1 MATQFIYQNSVLYD
15 DLNVVEF
22 GNVTVLDYQATRFDD
37 VVLPINL
44 FGDSQLN
51 SIIYVDSIDS
61 TSALGATRFV
71 YNQNIILDDRIE
83 ALSIYPIQN
92 YASTTISEVIA
103 SLDYS
108 IAPNLA
114 FGLSNVKFIITPN
127 SIEPE
132 ILFGTSLLSRN
143 IKLESIGVDVVFG
156 NSQINMEI
164 DDVPFPSIEST
175 VIISQPSVRYVIGP
189 LGIATTANF
198 GTSNFI
204 DNIHRLLVFK
214 DDNISKVGDNDAV
227 VIAGGIRV
235 NPASAVSETATAGS
249 ATLPNNPVGFI
260 SVNISG
266 KDYLMPY
273 YNA

>member
-1 MATQFIYQNSVLYD
+1 MATQFIYQNETLYD
-15 DLNVVEF
+15 SLGVVEF
-22 GNVTVLDYQATRFDD
+22 GNVVILDYQTTRFDD
-37 VVLPINL
+37 TVLPINL
-44 FGDSQLN
+44 FGTTQLN

-61 TSALGATRFV
+61 TSVLGATQFR
-71 YNQNIILDDRIE
+71 YNQNLFLGDNIE

-92 YASTTISEVIA
+92 YVSTTISEVIA
-103 SLDYS
+103 SLEYS
-108 IAPNLA
+108 IASNLA
-114 FGLSNVKFIITPN
+114 FGLNNVKFLINAN

-132 ILFGTSLLSRN
+132 ILFGNSLLSRN
-143 IKLESIGVDVVFG
+143 ITLESISADVVFG

-164 DDVPFPSIEST
+164 DNVPFPSIEST
-175 VIISQPSVRYVIGP
+175 VVISQPSVRYVIGP

-227 VIAGGIRV
+227 VVAGGIRI
-235 NPASAVSETATAGS
+235 NPSSAGSQTATSGNAV
-249 ATLPNNPVGFI
+249 LPSNPVGFI
-260 SVNISG
+260 SVNIG
-266 KDYLMPY
+266 GTDYLMPY

>member
-227 VIAGGIRV
+227 VVAGGIRINPSSAGSQTATSGNSV
-235 NPASAVSETATAGS
+235 LPSNPA
-249 ATLPNNPVGFI
+249 GFI

-266 KDYLMPY
+266 RDYLMPY

>member
-1 MATQFIYQNSVLYD
+1 MATQFIYQNAVLYD
-15 DLNVVEF
+15 NLNVVEF

-61 TSALGATRFV
+61 TSVLGATRFE
-71 YNQNIILDDRIE
+71 YNQNVILGDRIE

-103 SLDYS
+103 SLEYS
-108 IAPNLA
+108 IASNLA
-114 FGLSNVKFIITPN
+114 FGLSNVKYVITPN

-143 IKLESIGVDVVFG
+143 IRLESIDADVIFG
-156 NSQINMEI
+156 NSRINMEI

-175 VIISQPSVRYVIGP
+175 LIISQPSVRYVIGP

-227 VIAGGIRV
+227 VVAGGIRI
-235 NPASAVSETATAGS
+235 NPSSAGSQTATSGNAV
-249 ATLPNNPVGFI
+249 LPSNPVGFI
-260 SVNISG
+260 SVNIG
-266 KDYLMPY
+266 GTDYLMPY

>member
-1 MATQFIYQNSVLYD
+1 MATQFIYQNETLYD
-15 DLNVVEF
+15 SLGVVEF
-22 GNVTVLDYQATRFDD
+22 GNVIILDYQTTRFDD
-37 VVLPINL
+37 TVLPINL
-44 FGDSQLN
+44 FGDTQLN
-51 SIIYVDSIDS
+51 SIIYVNSIDS
-61 TSALGATRFV
+61 TSVLGETRFE
-71 YNQNIILDDRIE
+71 YDQNIFLGDNIE

-92 YASTTISEVIA
+92 YVSTTISEVIA
-103 SLDYS
+103 SLEYS
-108 IAPNLA
+108 IASNLA
-114 FGLSNVKFIITPN
+114 FGLNNVKFLINAN
-127 SIEPE
+127 SIDPE

-143 IKLESIGVDVVFG
+143 ITLESIGADLVFG
-156 NSQINMEI
+156 NSRINMEI
-164 DDVPFPSIEST
+164 DNVPFPSIEST
-175 VIISQPSVRYVIGP
+175 VVISQPSVRYIIGP

-214 DDNISKVGDNDAV
+214 DDNISKVGENDAV

-235 NPASAVSETATAGS
+235 NPASAVSETATPGS